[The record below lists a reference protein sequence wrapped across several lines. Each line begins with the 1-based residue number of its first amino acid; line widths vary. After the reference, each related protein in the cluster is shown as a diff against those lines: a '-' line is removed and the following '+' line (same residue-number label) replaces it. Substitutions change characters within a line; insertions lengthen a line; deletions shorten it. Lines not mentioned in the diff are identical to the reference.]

1 MLIKFES
8 LVIVF
13 AEEIK
18 YLAQG
23 NLLMF
28 NCHLVALLVAL
39 MRLTTMLFKLV
50 IEEIRRE
57 G

>member
-18 YLAQG
+18 YLEQG